1 MCSRMTESLTLTRN
15 GTYFLPT
22 ESPRKVLTRK
32 QASLALLHTLWIDRD
47 RSVQIRV
54 TAFRLIHVSMHF
66 ICLTLKP
73 MWSYGFFQV
82 IAAMDGN
89 NETN

>member
-47 RSVQIRV
+47 RSVQMRV

-66 ICLTLKP
+66 

-82 IAAMDGN
+82 IAVMDGN